1 MAAAAAAIADAR
13 WVPSSQSSRPCCNWK
28 SRRGRQR
35 IHRGSRKKTWHH
47 VPQRDELPLMH
58 DSVLGGRGGSGKG
71 IHMSKTKST
80 RGSSGGTCPT
90 TSRTASAGSSS
101 ASSRNASRTPHGFG
115 RFADEIVDLTAR
127 AAVLR
132 RRRRVQV
139 AARGC
144 GGFSP
149 GGGLCACISGGQP
162 RPAGLPPSSSPS
174 TYGRFAWAC
183 GDDLNHT

>member
-115 RFADEIVDLTAR
+115 RFAGRQDRGFNGEGCAPPQAR
-127 AAVLR
+127 QAD
-132 RRRRVQV
+132 RRVRV
-139 AARGC
+139 AARGRAAC
-144 GGFSP
+144 APP
-149 GGGLCACISGGQP
+149 GKASGGAPPLAPASCQASR
-162 RPAGLPPSSSPS
+162 RPGEDDRVP
-174 TYGRFAWAC
+174 AC
-183 GDDLNHT
+183 ADPA